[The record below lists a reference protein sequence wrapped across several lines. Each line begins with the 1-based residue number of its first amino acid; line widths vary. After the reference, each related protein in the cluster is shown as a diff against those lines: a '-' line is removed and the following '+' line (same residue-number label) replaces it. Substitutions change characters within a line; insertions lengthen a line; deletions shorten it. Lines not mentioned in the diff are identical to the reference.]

1 MKKLLNLHSIRL
13 KLLGIP
19 LASVLIAILVIA
31 FSVTNITE
39 RSLLNQMKSDGLLI
53 ANQAVSQLEMSS
65 SALEIINSS
74 TEADI
79 RTLGGYL
86 NANIQSATNNEYL
99 TAIAKQF
106 EVDEINLA
114 DASGT
119 IEYSNL
125 PTSIGTVFGKEH
137 KAQQVLGGGA
147 AFYVEDIRKSKETGD
162 YYKYGYVKRS
172 DGGVIQIG
180 ILANKIQTFTDSVG
194 YQYLINNLSKNE
206 EIVYAL
212 FIDPNLKATA
222 HSDPERIGI
231 SLDDEGSKTAIQ
243 QGKTYT
249 STYYYE
255 KEKTKV
261 YDIILPIKMDGKV
274 LGAIDI
280 GLSMKNT
287 ERTINQII
295 LLTTVVSAA
304 AYVLISLILFFV
316 TNRVIKPIQQLAKAS
331 KQVADGELYHEIT
344 AKGKDEVGALAFS
357 FRDMV
362 IHLRDVVS
370 GIQGKAD
377 QTDDMSAQ
385 LATASTQLSSASS
398 EVATAIQHVAEGTAS
413 QADEL
418 TQIVELMSEL
428 AEHLDGIQDK
438 MAMVKHHVDGA
449 EDKAGVGKE
458 NIELVS
464 SSSGSLT
471 TAVQEVHVKLT
482 ALEDSVSQIGMITQ
496 TINGISNQTNLLALN
511 AAIEAS
517 RAGEAGAGF
526 AVVAGEVRKLAEQ
539 SKIAT
544 EQIQALIE
552 SIAVETKEVLQT
564 SHEVED
570 LMGNQV
576 QSVELTT
583 DSFRDILEAV
593 SAIAPL
599 IEETS
604 LNIQNTLQTKDIVV
618 DKVSAVSA
626 FAQEMSASSEEIS
639 ASSEE
644 MLASAQEVSSHAGQL
659 NDISVSLNSQIN
671 QFQLK
676 PKA

>member
-1 MKKLLNLHSIRL
+1 M
-13 KLLGIP
+13 
-19 LASVLIAILVIA
+19 
-31 FSVTNITE
+31 
-39 RSLLNQMKSDGLLI
+39 
-53 ANQAVSQLEMSS
+53 
-65 SALEIINSS
+65 
-74 TEADI
+74 
-79 RTLGGYL
+79 
-86 NANIQSATNNEYL
+86 
-99 TAIAKQF
+99 
-106 EVDEINLA
+106 
-114 DASGT
+114 
-119 IEYSNL
+119 
-125 PTSIGTVFGKEH
+125 
-137 KAQQVLGGGA
+137 
-147 AFYVEDIRKSKETGD
+147 
-162 YYKYGYVKRS
+162 
-172 DGGVIQIG
+172 
-180 ILANKIQTFTDSVG
+180 
-194 YQYLINNLSKNE
+194 
-206 EIVYAL
+206 
-212 FIDPNLKATA
+212 
-222 HSDPERIGI
+222 
-231 SLDDEGSKTAIQ
+231 
-243 QGKTYT
+243 
-249 STYYYE
+249 
-255 KEKTKV
+255 
-261 YDIILPIKMDGKV
+261 
-274 LGAIDI
+274 
-280 GLSMKNT
+280 
-287 ERTINQII
+287 
-295 LLTTVVSAA
+295 
-304 AYVLISLILFFV
+304 
-316 TNRVIKPIQQLAKAS
+316 
-331 KQVADGELYHEIT
+331 
-344 AKGKDEVGALAFS
+344 
-357 FRDMV
+357 
-362 IHLRDVVS
+362 
-370 GIQGKAD
+370 
-377 QTDDMSAQ
+377 
-385 LATASTQLSSASS
+385 
-398 EVATAIQHVAEGTAS
+398 AEGTAS

-599 IEETS
+599 IEETY